1 MRQDEKDLLYKNVN
15 LSGANKKNTHL
26 TKQKFCICIS
36 HVKVELIL
44 PPQALPHSGPTLDF
58 NCA

>member
-44 PPQALPHSGPTLDF
+44 PPQAF
-58 NCA
+58 